1 MQSSDQQPTGEPGR
15 ESGEVGD
22 EREQASSPLYEFPA
36 DSSLLQ
42 DAPSS
47 AQFASENP
55 GGVSPNQPSQA
66 SFEQGL
72 VYPPPP
78 SFYQNMQVPP
88 GVQPNFPPQWAA
100 HRPAAF
106 PPPGTQGQFY
116 PGGAPIPPYP
126 PGQFPGMQA
135 PGKRSYKW
143 VWIIVSILIA
153 GLLLSGGLCIWA
165 FYSLFNTASQQ
176 VTSSIN
182 VVNDYFQHIENKS
195 YENAYR
201 DLQISGLTQ
210 SDFIAKVQASDTQYG
225 PVISFRV
232 EGPSFSSSS
241 NPSSGSNLSQW
252 RYTVDVTRVK
262 TSYPVLLTVQ
272 QIGGSWEITYID
284 RY

>member
-1 MQSSDQQPTGEPGR
+1 MESSGQQSTGEPGR
-15 ESGEVGD
+15 ESEEVGD
-22 EREQASSPLYEFPA
+22 EKEQASSPLYEFPA

-47 AQFASENP
+47 AQFASDHP
-55 GGVSPNQPSQA
+55 GSVSSNQPSQE
-66 SFEQGL
+66 SLEQGL

-78 SFYQNMQVPP
+78 SFYQNMQAPP
-88 GVQPNFPPQWAA
+88 VVQPNFLPQGTAN
-100 HRPAAF
+100 RPAAF
-106 PPPGTQGQFY
+106 PPPGMQGQFY
-116 PGGAPIPPYP
+116 PGSAPIPPYP
-126 PGQFPGMQA
+126 PGQFPGMQP

-153 GLLLSGGLCIWA
+153 GLLLSGGLCVWA
-165 FYSLFNTASQQ
+165 FYNVFNTAYQQ
-176 VTSSIN
+176 VTSSMN
-182 VVNDYFQHIENKS
+182 VVNDYFQHMENKS

-210 SDFIAKVQASDTQYG
+210 DDFTAKVMASEVQGG
-225 PVISFRV
+225 PVISFRI
-232 EGPSFSSSS
+232 ETPSYGSS
-241 NPSSGSNLSQW
+241 PASGSNLSQW

-272 QIGGSWEITYID
+272 QIGGSWKITYID